1 MPAPSALRKSCSAY
15 VYRTVKPLL
24 LTQPIFDELIK
35 SGEVELVGS
44 NSPSW
49 VGVPLQTPLEVIGVL
64 VLQHYNKENVYSEN
78 DVKFLVSIGS
88 QIAIAIERKKREEEI
103 TMKNDQLQTINAEKD
118 KFFSII
124 AHDLRGPLSSFVG
137 ATQLLTESQTLGDD
151 EIKKITM
158 SMKSSAVNI
167 YNLLENLLEWSRLKR
182 GGLHFVGQKLNLRII
197 VNDCV
202 AVLSESA
209 RKKEIGISIMIPE
222 EIEVFADKHMLATVI
237 RNIVSNAIKFSN
249 PGGKVTLTAIQT
261 DKTVEVKISDTGI
274 GMYPELKEKLF
285 LINEKTSRHGTAG
298 ELSTGLGLLLC
309 KEFIDQSGG
318 KIWVESVAGQG
329 SEFFFT
335 MTAAS

>member
-1 MPAPSALRKSCSAY
+1 
-15 VYRTVKPLL
+15 
-24 LTQPIFDELIK
+24 
-35 SGEVELVGS
+35 
-44 NSPSW
+44 
-49 VGVPLQTPLEVIGVL
+49 
-64 VLQHYNKENVYSEN
+64 
-78 DVKFLVSIGS
+78 
-88 QIAIAIERKKREEEI
+88 
-103 TMKNDQLQTINAEKD
+103 
-118 KFFSII
+118 
-124 AHDLRGPLSSFVG
+124 
-137 ATQLLTESQTLGDD
+137 
-151 EIKKITM
+151 
-158 SMKSSAVNI
+158 MKSSAVNI
-167 YNLLENLLEWSRLKR
+167 YELLENLLEWSRLKR

-329 SEFFFT
+329 SAFFFT
-335 MTAAS
+335 ITAAS